1 MKLYKFAQT
10 IYIFMVHL
18 TNMFISQVLNF
29 LTKKLYMD
37 FFVADKVILGTNS
50 NKMFKVLDALGLS
63 KIWGTNVTIYL

>member
-1 MKLYKFAQT
+1 
-10 IYIFMVHL
+10 MVHL

-63 KIWGTNVTIYL
+63 KI